1 MDKEH
6 VKGGVDKVKGKVK
19 EVAGRVSGDKKL
31 EHEGTA
37 DQVKGSLHQA
47 AGDAKDAGRKA
58 IDSVK
63 NAPSRH

>member
-6 VKGGVDKVKGKVK
+6 VKGAADTVKGKVK

-37 DQVKGSLHQA
+37 DQVKGSLRHA
-47 AGDAKDAGRKA
+47 AGDAKDAGKEA

-63 NAPSRH
+63 GAPSRH